1 MKLVTYSEPG
11 KQTKTRPGLLW
22 GNWILDLQDIPSL
35 SSRLEIK
42 ISKRITK
49 LSELSSTLDLVAS
62 GTKAMEDLQKLSWR
76 IFNRTGTADMHRNGT
91 NITKAS
97 ISSPIPCPPL
107 LKLLYSFQDQV
118 TQTRARTGIQ
128 IPREWHVCA

>member
-35 SSRLEIK
+35 SSRLEVK

-76 IFNRTGTADMHRNGT
+76 IFNRLGPEKMPRTVKNLAEV
-91 NITKAS
+91 S
-97 ISSPIPCPPL
+97 ISRPIIRPPV
-107 LKLLYSFQDQV
+107 LYAFYSIDKNIKV
-118 TQTRARTGIQ
+118 AY
-128 IPREWHVCA
+128 